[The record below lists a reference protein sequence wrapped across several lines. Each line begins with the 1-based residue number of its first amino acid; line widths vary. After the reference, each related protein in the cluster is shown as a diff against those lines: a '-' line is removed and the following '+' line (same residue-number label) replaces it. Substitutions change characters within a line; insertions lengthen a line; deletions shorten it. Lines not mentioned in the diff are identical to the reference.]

1 MDFCS
6 KGEKMAQLREV
17 EVFWV
22 GLRYWRWAAI
32 PTFLE
37 AWSPESMNNYKGSFI
52 DSSNLSFYHLSK
64 TAVDLLC
71 QWKMLSINKGLYID
85 LQIYLMNISIKVSIK
100 LDNFSETS
108 YAQKGI
114 RKGIHQSVNNICI
127 SENIDLYLYLLPFAC
142 LYFLIFQQMK

>member
-1 MDFCS
+1 MDFCR
-6 KGEKMAQLREV
+6 KGDNMAQLLEV
-17 EVFWV
+17 EVLWV
-22 GLRYWRWAAI
+22 GLRYWIWTAI

-37 AWSPESMNNYKGSFI
+37 AWSPESMNSYKGSFL

-85 LQIYLMNISIKVSIK
+85 LQIYLMNMSIKVSIK

-108 YAQKGI
+108 NAQKGI
-114 RKGIHQSVNNICI
+114 RKGMQQSFNNICI
-127 SENIDLYLYLLPFAC
+127 SENIDLYLYLLRFAYF
-142 LYFLIFQQMK
+142 YFLIFQQMK